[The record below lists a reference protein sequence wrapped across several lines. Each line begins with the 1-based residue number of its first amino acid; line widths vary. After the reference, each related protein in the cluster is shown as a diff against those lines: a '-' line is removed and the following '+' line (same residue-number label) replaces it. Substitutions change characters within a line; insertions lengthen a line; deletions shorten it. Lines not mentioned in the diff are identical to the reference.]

1 MTPLKGLKLFR
12 SFFEFLELRLIEDLR
27 QFLNFVLDSKK
38 LYFPTSVGNLVTEKL
53 VTFMYALDVIM
64 T

>member
-1 MTPLKGLKLFR
+1 MLMTPLKGLKLFR

-38 LYFPTSVGNLVTEKL
+38 LYFPTSVGNLVTENLDL
-53 VTFMYALDVIM
+53 VGSFDFS
-64 T
+64 

>member
-1 MTPLKGLKLFR
+1 MLMTPLKGLKLFR

-38 LYFPTSVGNLVTEKL
+38 LYFPTSVGNLVTENLDL
-53 VTFMYALDVIM
+53 VGSLDFS
-64 T
+64 